1 MNTIR
6 YIYQIYFFDSQNKI
20 SKKMNQI
27 CLFLFDKKTVYYKF
41 SQSRNSFSHESV
53 PWLYRHTANRTP
65 TVPLVCKRAPRLRR
79 TGVPLLMTEIAAPI
93 SLGLQPAGDRAPFI
107 FLLVN
112 KMLYKRRQTC
122 ISIIASFR
130 FEGQF
135 LAQKWH

>member
-1 MNTIR
+1 MNTTR

-27 CLFLFDKKTVYYKF
+27 CLFLFDKKTVYYRF

-93 SLGLQPAGDRAPFI
+93 SLGLQTAGDRALFI
-107 FLLVN
+107 YLLVN
-112 KMLYKRRQTC
+112 NMLWTRETNLYFPDGWL
-122 ISIIASFR
+122 SFA
-130 FEGQF
+130 GQF

>member
-1 MNTIR
+1 MYRI
-6 YIYQIYFFDSQNKI
+6 IFFDFQSNR
-20 SKKMNQI
+20 SKKYISGVLKQKMP
-27 CLFLFDKKTVYYKF
+27 FKSF
-41 SQSRNSFSHESV
+41 QSRNSIRTLVV
-53 PWLYRHTANRTP
+53 PSYGKSYPDRT
-65 TVPLVCKRAPRLRR
+65 VVYKRAPRLRG

-122 ISIIASFR
+122 ISLIASFR